1 MLFRNENPV
10 LGPLTQINELGTLA
24 SNSTLLSNNFKPTS
38 REVIS
43 FPIPA
48 SAVTTQWLWQAPWQC
63 QVVAI
68 RVNWAVQSTGASN
81 LSVEKIATDTVAPAA
96 SNGTTIVLLSN
107 AVISM
112 QGTANTRQNIALS
125 TASGALNLNAGD
137 QIAVFASATLAGLVG
152 AILQVEIA
160 QLG

>member
-1 MLFRNENPV
+1 MLFRNENTV
-10 LGPLTQINELGTLA
+10 LGPTSQINEFGTLA
-24 SNSTLLSNNFKPTS
+24 SNSTLVSNNFKPTS
-38 REVIS
+38 REVLS

-48 SAVTTQWLWQAPWQC
+48 SAVLTQWVYQAPWQC
-63 QVVAI
+63 QVVAVRI
-68 RVNWAVQSTGASN
+68 NWAVQSTGASN

-96 SNGTTIVLLSN
+96 SNGTTIVLLTN

-125 TASGALNLNAGD
+125 TASGALTLNAGD
-137 QIAVFASATLAGLVG
+137 QIALFASATLVGLVG
-152 AILQVEIA
+152 ANLQIEIA